1 MPKRRRITE
10 AGGRAKRKASPRAA
24 RGKTPA
30 PAKTK
35 ALPAR
40 KLAKQKPVV
49 TIRTM
54 IDNRIIEGWVF
65 PTAPIVELTEEW
77 SYLLRSRA
85 RWVDRADVRLSLRER
100 ALADLEKLGLTP
112 SYVRQ
117 LANVHHVEVELHRWN
132 VNDPSENRI
141 HEAATSFPWEYLLSA
156 ATRGAGR
163 FQPILITR
171 LTRNAGKAVLPAP
184 PQRVLFVE
192 SAPGRLFDQYDF
204 DSERKRIAA
213 AVRAK
218 KEVMTDGQRSDP
230 VHFTPTAE
238 ATDKER
244 VIRFALT
251 ETAKT
256 LAQTVRSEH
265 WEAIHVSGVDTHQAS
280 SVIPDFYDD
289 IEKKHPAA
297 WERIAVDERVRDGMI
312 LRESNV
318 AELPVPYDDLARILV
333 NSRRPPR
340 LVTLNLYHSGARIAR
355 ELVAQGARAAIGFLD
370 EIDDELAELFFQAFY
385 WAWCRPGGVLTI
397 PQAFVAAWKHM
408 QGHGDRLHGTAIA
421 MWMGVSVFD
430 VHSVEELEARPPEAV
445 APSRTELL
453 KRHSETPISE
463 LLSVELEVPAEVNY
477 SLLHNQRPL
486 LGKLTLSKLV
496 KDPLEDI
503 TVNVELNLGAE
514 NYPFRCTILDMK
526 DPQLAMAS
534 TVQIPLT
541 ATLPRALRERVHST
555 VYVKVCC
562 GGRTAKE
569 STRRITLIPVDE
581 WVDDTD
587 NNPWLPSF
595 VLPRDPAILKIIMS
609 SRRYL
614 VGIRDDPA
622 AGFDGYQSVDP
633 DADDPS
639 EGVDAQV
646 QAIWTAI
653 VNEYRLQ
660 YINPPPSY
668 SEQSQR
674 LRTPTDILESVTGTC
689 IDLSL
694 LLASC
699 LEYIDIYPVVV
710 LLTGHAFV
718 GYWRSEEAHE
728 AFLEM
733 RTLPANVPA
742 PGDPAARKAAVPFVD
757 QYGWRLTRL
766 QYDEIMTHI
775 ASGDLVM
782 LEATYLTSA
791 SSYAEAVEEGRANMR
806 SKRQFD
812 SLLDIRTARSATP
825 PVTPL
830 PIINH
835 SGS

>member
-1 MPKRRRITE
+1 MFDSRI
-10 AGGRAKRKASPRAA
+10 
-24 RGKTPA
+24 
-30 PAKTK
+30 
-35 ALPAR
+35 
-40 KLAKQKPVV
+40 V
-49 TIRTM
+49 
-54 IDNRIIEGWVF
+54 EGWVF
-65 PTAPIVELTEEW
+65 PTAPIVELMEEW

-85 RWVDRADVRLSLRER
+85 RWVDRSDVRLSLRDR
-100 ALADLEKLGLTP
+100 ALADLEKLGLTTA
-112 SYVRQ
+112 YIRQ
-117 LANVHHVEVELHRWN
+117 LANTQHVEVELHHWN
-132 VNDPSENRI
+132 VKDAAANRI
-141 HEAATSFPWEYLLSA
+141 HEAAASFPWEYLLSA

-163 FQPILITR
+163 YHPILITR
-171 LTRNAGKAVLPAP
+171 LTRNGGKAVIPRP

-192 SAPGRLFDQYDF
+192 SAPGRMYDQYDF
-204 DSERKRIAA
+204 ESERKRIAA
-213 AVRAK
+213 AVRAR
-218 KEVMTDGQRSDP
+218 KEVMPNGERADP
-230 VHFTPTAE
+230 VHFTPTGEAAE
-238 ATDKER
+238 G

-251 ETAKT
+251 ETEKT
-256 LAQTVRSEH
+256 LAQTVRSEP

-280 SVIPDFYDD
+280 SVFDGFYDD
-289 IEKKHPAA
+289 IEEKHPSA
-297 WERIAVDERVRDGMI
+297 WKRIAVEGRVRDGMI

-318 AELPVPYDDLARILV
+318 AELPVPYDELAKVLV
-333 NSRRPPR
+333 NRAKPPR
-340 LVTLNLYHSGARIAR
+340 LITLNLYHSGARIAR

-385 WAWCRPGGVLTI
+385 WAWCRPGGAFSV
-397 PQAFVAAWKHM
+397 PHAFVEAWKHL

-421 MWMGVSVFD
+421 MWMGTSVFEFQKLD
-430 VHSVEELEARPPEAV
+430 SAAAPPVEVAAPARAD
-445 APSRTELL
+445 LL
-453 KRHSETPISE
+453 KRHADTPINE
-463 LLSVELEVPAEVNY
+463 LLSVEIEAPSEVNY

-486 LGKLTLSKLV
+486 LGKLTLTKLV
-496 KDPLEDI
+496 REPLEDI

-514 NYPFRCTILDMK
+514 NYPFRCTLLALK
-526 DPQLAMAS
+526 EPQLAMAS
-534 TVQIPLT
+534 MVQIPLT
-541 ATLPRALRERVHST
+541 ASLPRALRERVHST

-562 GGRTAKE
+562 GGRTAME
-569 STRRITLIPVDE
+569 STRRVTLIPVDE

-622 AGFDGYQSVDP
+622 AGFDGYQSVDE
-633 DADDPS
+633 DLDDPS

-653 VNEYRLQ
+653 VNEFRLQ

-668 SEQSQR
+668 SEQTQR

-733 RTLPANVPA
+733 RKLPANVPA

-812 SLLDIRTARSATP
+812 SLLDILSARSATP

-835 SGS
+835 SVP